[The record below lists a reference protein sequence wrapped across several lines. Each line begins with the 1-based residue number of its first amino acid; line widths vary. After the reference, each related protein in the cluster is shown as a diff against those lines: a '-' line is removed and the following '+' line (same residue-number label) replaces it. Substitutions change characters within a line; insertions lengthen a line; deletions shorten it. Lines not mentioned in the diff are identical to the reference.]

1 LTGVGYD
8 VATSDGSNVG
18 TRGGSDVSTRCGSDF
33 GADGWP
39 DVDAHGGA
47 ATQMASYPLFL
58 FRDLLFFLFLMR
70 RSIGGCQ
77 LPTWCAEVG
86 CREA

>member
-8 VATSDGSNVG
+8 VGTSDGSNVG
-18 TRGGSDVSTRCGSDF
+18 TRGGSDVSTRGGDF
-33 GADGWP
+33 GADGGP
-39 DVDAHGGA
+39 DFGADGGA

>member
-1 LTGVGYD
+1 MTVGKSRHISLERRFVTNLTGVGYD
-8 VATSDGSNVG
+8 VGTRDGSNVG

-33 GADGWP
+33 GADGGP

-58 FRDLLFFLFLMR
+58 FRDLLFFYF
-70 RSIGGCQ
+70 
-77 LPTWCAEVG
+77 
-86 CREA
+86 